1 MYVCILC
8 YSIHAFYRLGE
19 VIKRNKLW
27 TYVKNT
33 FKIVITATAIYWV
46 SQKISF
52 TELKIALQECNP
64 LYLVLALLS
73 YALSQLIA
81 SSRLNSFLKV
91 IGLDISERYNLRLYQ
106 VGLLY
111 NFFLPGGIGG
121 DGYKIYF
128 LKKNYAVQGRK
139 VLTAVFFDR
148 LSGLWALSVIT
159 GCLIMFMPRLAIPH
173 TVTISVLVVG
183 TATYLYFLQ
192 LFFKEFLSKFVVTHI
207 KALAVQSFQTL
218 SAIAILYA
226 LGFTGKFSPYL
237 LIFLVSSLVAIVPSI
252 LGGAGLR
259 ESLMAFGATYF
270 QLDPHLAVLIS
281 LLFYIISLLVASSGI
296 YYIIRPQRLGTNK
309 LPSVEEVENVLEKEE

>member
-1 MYVCILC
+1 MFVSCAVLYTHF
-8 YSIHAFYRLGE
+8 IHWMMMAMKKSKF
-19 VIKRNKLW
+19 W
-27 TYVKNT
+27 TYVKNI
-33 FKIVITATAIYWV
+33 FKILITVAAIYWV

-52 TELKIALQECNP
+52 IELKSALEKCNP
-64 LYLVLALLS
+64 LYLFLALLS
-73 YALSQLIA
+73 YAFSQLIA

-91 IGLDISERYNLRLYQ
+91 IGLHISERYNLRLYQ

-128 LKKNYAVQGRK
+128 LKKHYAIKGRK

-148 LSGLWALSVIT
+148 LSGLWALSIIT

-173 TVTISVLVVG
+173 IVTISVLVAG

-192 LFFKEFLSKFVVTHI
+192 LFFKEFLSKFVITHI

-270 QLDPHLAVLIS
+270 QLDPH
-281 LLFYIISLLVASSGI
+281 
-296 YYIIRPQRLGTNK
+296 
-309 LPSVEEVENVLEKEE
+309 

>member
-1 MYVCILC
+1 MK
-8 YSIHAFYRLGE
+8 
-19 VIKRNKLW
+19 KRKSW
-27 TYVKNT
+27 TYIKNI
-33 FKIVITATAIYWV
+33 FKILITATAIYWL
-46 SQKISF
+46 SQKISIA
-52 TELKIALQECNP
+52 ELKNVWEKCN
-64 LYLVLALLS
+64 LWYILLALLS

-91 IGLDISERYNLRLYQ
+91 IGLHISERYNLRLYQ

-128 LKKNYAVQGRK
+128 LKKHYAIRGRK
-139 VLTAVFFDR
+139 VLSAVFFDR
-148 LSGLWALSVIT
+148 LSGLWALSIIT
-159 GCLIMFMPRLAIPH
+159 GCLIIFMPRLAIPNAL
-173 TVTISVLVVG
+173 TISILIVG
-183 TATYLYFLQ
+183 TATYIYFLQ
-192 LFFKEFLSKFVVTHI
+192 LFFSAFLSRFMITHL

-226 LGFTGKFSPYL
+226 LGFDGKFSPYL

-259 ESLMAFGATYF
+259 ESLMAFGAEYF

-281 LLFYIISLLVASSGI
+281 LIFYMISLLVASSGL
-296 YYIIRPQRLGTNK
+296 YYILRPQRLGAER
-309 LPSVEEVENVLEKEE
+309 LPSTEEVEQELENEE